1 MPFNRIYRRNN
12 RFYRHR
18 RYIKRRNTLFSRNR
32 LRKSKY
38 FANKGMISYMAPLQ
52 QPMPPRYRC
61 KFSIGAQFNVDPAA
75 SVASGAFVVD
85 MNNIRLPFATSG
97 LDAAPY
103 ANFAPSTAA
112 TLNPANYSALV
123 NAELY
128 QKYRVYSSKMILKV
142 IPSAQSDT
150 VMVTVVPALST
161 LGPSSTGT
169 ALAQPFCKSRLF
181 QASQI
186 GVISNYIAQH
196 TLAGTTR
203 RAIEDDLSNR
213 YMGRYTNDTIEIFNW
228 FVNWNTV
235 DGVNLTTPLIFE
247 VKMEYYCELF
257 SDVSAQTIQ
266 T

>member
-1 MPFNRIYRRNN
+1 MPFKRNYRSYLNRK
-12 RFYRHR
+12 R
-18 RYIKRRNTLFSRNR
+18 RYPYRSNFKKRINRKRNT
-32 LRKSKY
+32 KY

-61 KFSIGAQFNVDPAA
+61 KFSIGAQFNVDPAQN
-75 SVASGAFVVD
+75 VASGSFRVD
-85 MNNIRLPFATSG
+85 MNNIREPFSPSG
-97 LDAAPY
+97 LDAVPY
-103 ANFAPSTAA
+103 ANFAPGTAA

-123 NAELY
+123 NAQLY

-142 IPSAQSDT
+142 IPSAQADT

-161 LGPSSTGT
+161 TGPTSTGT

-181 QASQI
+181 QSSQI

-213 YMGRYTNDTIEIFNW
+213 YMGRYTNDTIEQFYW

-235 DGVNLTTPLIFE
+235 DAINLSTPLIFE

-257 SDVSAQTIQ
+257 SDVSAQTTQ